1 TTTTTEATTTTTE
14 ATTTTTEATTTTT
27 EATTTTT
34 EATTTTTE
42 ATTTEATIPTDENN
56 NNNNNNNNKE
66 IVLTDVAYN
75 TPYSLNG
82 YDYNA
87 IEKIILKL
95 DGNIGYGFGGKIV
108 FGNWVEQLD
117 YSASNLTDE
126 YTIEFD
132 VTNPQDMLTI
142 YNYWGDM
149 VLESVTL
156 IMAESDSTTTTT
168 PTDGNN
174 NNDKEIVLTD
184 VAYNTSYLLNDYDYN
199 AIEKIILKLNGN
211 VGYGFGGKI
220 VLGNWTEQFDY
231 SAFNLTDEYT
241 IEFDVTNSQDML
253 TIYNYWGDMVLE
265 SVTLI
270 MK

>member
-1 TTTTTEATTTTTE
+1 SPTSDTTKTTTATTTTTE

-27 EATTTTT
+27 EATTAPA
-34 EATTTTTE
+34 EE
-42 ATTTEATIPTDENN
+42 
-56 NNNNNNNNKE
+56 NNNKE

-75 TPYSLNG
+75 TSYSLNG

-95 DGNIGYGFGGKIV
+95 DGNVGYGFGGKVV

-117 YSASNLTDE
+117 YSASDLTDE
-126 YTIEFD
+126 YTIEFN
-132 VTNPQDMLTI
+132 VTNPQDVLTI

-149 VLESVTL
+149 ALESVTL
-156 IMAESDSTTTTT
+156 IMTDSTPSDSTTTTT
-168 PTDGNN
+168 TTPTED
-174 NNDKEIVLTD
+174 NDKEIVLTD
-184 VAYNTSYLLNDYDYN
+184 VAYNTSYLLSDYDYN
-199 AIEKIILKLNGN
+199 AIEKIVLKLNGN

-220 VLGNWTEQFDY
+220 VFGNWTEQIDY
-231 SAFNLTDEYT
+231 SASDLTDEYT
-241 IEFDVTNSQDML
+241 IELDVTNPQDML
-253 TIYNYWGDMVLE
+253 TIYSYWGDMVLE